1 MSSAPTIDR
10 RTAAHVLE
18 QIAGLLELKG
28 ENQFRVRAFR
38 SAARAVAGLQM
49 SLQDALSSGT
59 LAGTRGVGPATLQIV
74 SELATTGR
82 VRWLDELRAEIP
94 PGLVEMLRVPGFGI
108 AKIRQVHELLGIDSL
123 IELEAAARDG
133 RLARLPRFGPKT
145 AENILRGISFLR
157 QSSGQRLHHH
167 ALAEA
172 ETLRAALS
180 RIADVAGVTVAG
192 DVRRRMEVVREIVLV
207 VVTELPPAEIFR
219 CISEHPGVD
228 EFAGQD
234 ERRMTVHFAGGTG
247 AQVVVT
253 TPVNAGAVL
262 VQATGS
268 DAHLRALAARAGEL
282 GLSLHGAALWR
293 GSAFVPTPE
302 EAVVYETLGLAWVP
316 PELREGHGEVELA
329 ARDALPTLVERSDLR
344 GFLHCHTKYSDGTNT
359 VEEIATACR
368 EAGYRYVGITDHSAA
383 AAYAGGLA
391 VDALR
396 RQADEIDALNERID
410 GIRVLKGIEADILQ
424 DGSVDYD
431 EAVLA
436 GLDFVIGSVHS
447 RFGMGRAAMTSRI
460 LAAMDS
466 PFLTILGH
474 PTGRLLLSRDPYD
487 VDIDAIIEKAAATG
501 VALEI
506 NADPHR
512 LDLDWRAAARAH
524 AAGVTTSIGSDAH
537 GLAGIGNMDYGVAMA
552 RKAGI
557 GPDALINARPVEKF
571 LAFARARR

>member
-1 MSSAPTIDR
+1 MTSAPAIDR

-38 SAARAVAGLQM
+38 SASRAVAGLQM
-49 SLQDALSSGT
+49 SLQDALSSGA
-59 LAGTRGVGPATLQIV
+59 LAATRGIGPATLQIV
-74 SELATTGR
+74 SELANTGR
-82 VRWLDELRAEIP
+82 VRWLEELRAEIP
-94 PGLVEMLRVPGFGI
+94 AGLVEMLRVPGFGI

-123 IELEAAARDG
+123 VELEAAARDG

-145 AENILRGISFLR
+145 AENLLRGIAFLR
-157 QSSGQRLHHH
+157 QSSGQRLFHH
-167 ALAEA
+167 AAAEA

-180 RIADVAGVTVAG
+180 RIADVAGVIVAG
-192 DVRRRMEVVREIVLV
+192 EVRRRMEIVREIVLV
-207 VVTELPPAEIFR
+207 VITDLQPAEIFR
-219 CISEHPGVD
+219 RISEHPGVD

-268 DAHLRALAARAGEL
+268 DAHLRVLAARVAEL

-293 GSAFVPTPE
+293 GSAFVPTPD
-302 EAVVYETLGLAWVP
+302 EAIVYEALGLAWIP

-329 ARDALPTLVERSDLR
+329 GRNALPALLEHGDLR

-359 VEEIATACR
+359 IEELATACR
-368 EAGYRYVGITDHSAA
+368 EAGYSYVGITDHSAA
-383 AAYAGGLA
+383 AAYAGGLSA
-391 VDALR
+391 DALE
-396 RQADEIDALNERID
+396 RQADEIDAVNERME
-410 GIRVLKGIEADILQ
+410 GVRVLKGIEADILQ
-424 DGSVDYD
+424 DGRVDYD
-431 EAVLA
+431 ERVLA

-447 RFGMGRAAMTSRI
+447 RFGMGRAAMTARI
-460 LAAMDS
+460 LAAMDN

-512 LDLDWRAAARAH
+512 LDLDWRVAARAH
-524 AAGVTTSIGSDAH
+524 AAGATTSIGADAH
-537 GLAGIGNMDYGVAMA
+537 SLAGIGNMEYGVAMA

-557 GPDALINARPVEKF
+557 GPDMMLNARPAEEFV
-571 LAFARARR
+571 AFARARR